1 MSVPVGFVSLIE
13 TNHSLKQTIDF
24 FKRQMI
30 YIASDHAGFEL
41 KNALCRHLAASG
53 RDVEDL
59 GPYAYDPED
68 DYPDFIL
75 PAAEAVAANPGS
87 LGVVLGGSGQ
97 GEALAANK
105 VEGVRAA
112 LYYGGPRDIVSLS
125 RTHNQA
131 NILSL
136 GARFLDEEEAIA
148 VLELWLETPYGRE
161 ERHVRRINKVRAYEQ
176 KRAGGPAENS

>member
-1 MSVPVGFVSLIE
+1 
-13 TNHSLKQTIDF
+13 
-24 FKRQMI
+24 MI

-41 KNALCRHLAASG
+41 KKTLLRHLVG
-53 RDVEDL
+53 MGWEVEDL
-59 GPYAYDPED
+59 GPYTYDPED
-68 DYPDFIL
+68 DYPDYIL

-105 VEGVRAA
+105 VKGVRAA
-112 LYYGGPRDIVSLS
+112 LYYGGPREILTLS

-136 GARFLDEEEAIA
+136 GARFLSEEEATEA
-148 VLELWLETPYGRE
+148 LDLWLNTTFGAGD
-161 ERHVRRINKVRAYEQ
+161 RHKRRLLKINEYEDS
-176 KRAGGPAENS
+176 R

>member
-1 MSVPVGFVSLIE
+1 
-13 TNHSLKQTIDF
+13 
-24 FKRQMI
+24 MI
-30 YIASDHAGFEL
+30 YLASDHAGFEL

-53 RDVEDL
+53 REVEDM
-59 GPYAYDPED
+59 GPNAYDPED

-105 VEGVRAA
+105 VMGVRAA
-112 LYYGGPRDIVSLS
+112 LYYGGPKDIVSLS
-125 RTHNQA
+125 RTHNLS

-136 GARFLDEEEAIA
+136 GARFLSEAEAIE
-148 VLELWLETPYGRE
+148 VLELWLRTPLDTE
-161 ERHVRRINKVRAYEQ
+161 DRHLRRIGKVRAYEQ
-176 KRAGGPAENS
+176 QGRSRQAENS